1 MQTETSPAATGSD
14 RNIDWL
20 KLVLLIY
27 EKGPCAIDE
36 NSGLSRRIVSRA
48 YQHLIE
54 KDYPYL
60 DDLDEAL
67 DRNGH
72 ASRRRHYRIQKD
84 HSGRLVIVL
93 PVDFLN
99 KGRGDRVR
107 VEFAHGDEGRS
118 ISLF

>member
-1 MQTETSPAATGSD
+1 MQAQTAATATTQS

-27 EKGPCAIDE
+27 ERGPAAIDE
-36 NSGLSRRIVSRA
+36 NSHLSRRIMARA
-48 YQHLIE
+48 YQHLIDKE
-54 KDYPYL
+54 YPYL
-60 DDLDEAL
+60 NELDEAL

-84 HSGRLVIVL
+84 HSGRLVVVL

-99 KGRGDRVR
+99 KERGDRVR
-107 VEFAHGDEGRS
+107 VEFAHGDQGRS
-118 ISLF
+118 IALS